1 MATGCLDCKALTTDL
16 DNLSLEL
23 ELPQKDDLKIDLD
36 VGDLTDGSLTEV
48 NHYGRNLLEW
58 KGSKILDK
66 LCEVMSEN
74 LRAQYDSG
82 RIVNKDYADVYSQ
95 SLAVTLQQAV
105 TFITTKAQVEA
116 SLKTQWW
123 VQLANIKMQYLQ
135 LKVDLLIKIAEL
147 KIKCCLTQAQIA
159 QTEAQARLL
168 DRQLLGFDDNMYI
181 KLIEF
186 QFQAF
191 SMIYSSGM
199 LDDGALPTPL
209 NNAELS
215 NIYKTYKDRIAEVT
229 PKLLADE
236 KINAANSLY
245 LP

>member
-1 MATGCLDCKALTTDL
+1 
-16 DNLSLEL
+16 
-23 ELPQKDDLKIDLD
+23 
-36 VGDLTDGSLTEV
+36 
-48 NHYGRNLLEW
+48 
-58 KGSKILDK
+58 
-66 LCEVMSEN
+66 
-74 LRAQYDSG
+74 
-82 RIVNKDYADVYSQ
+82 
-95 SLAVTLQQAV
+95 
-105 TFITTKAQVEA
+105 
-116 SLKTQWW
+116 
-123 VQLANIKMQYLQ
+123 MQYLQ

-215 NIYKTYKDRIAEVT
+215 NIYKTYKDRIVQVT